1 LDCCGLNYLI
11 TGLGLA
17 TAIYLAFRF
26 VRFLLTY
33 VILPSGK
40 YNPKKYG
47 AGQGSWALITGSSDG
62 IGKAFAEELAKDGF
76 NLFLVSRT
84 ESKLKDLVDSLS
96 NKYKIEAKYLAV
108 DLSKGVKEGLHQ
120 IKPHLEGLE
129 GKLSMLVNNVGV
141 NTDIPVKFEEM
152 PQEDILYLIDV
163 NITFTLFLTQEAIPI
178 LKKNNHGRSAIIN
191 LSSITASFP
200 SAPYLSVYAATK
212 AFVKLWSKSL
222 STELAGSNIDNLA
235 VSPAY
240 VASAMSGFKRASLT
254 KLVTMP
260 NQTARDS
267 LGKLGS
273 FDEATPSLIHAVQRF
288 VMMDV
293 MPPAIINPILS
304 SQLAANRAHLLKKK
318 AT

>member
-1 LDCCGLNYLI
+1 LACCGLNYLVD
-11 TGLGLA
+11 GLGVL
-17 TAIYLAFRF
+17 TAIYLAFRL

-33 VILPSGK
+33 VILPNGK

-62 IGKAFAEELAKDGF
+62 IGKGFAEELAKDGF

-84 ESKLKDLVDSLS
+84 ESKLKALVESLTRE
-96 NKYKIEAKYLAV
+96 YKIEAKYLAL
-108 DLSKGVKEGLHQ
+108 DLSKGVKESLHL

-129 GKLSMLVNNVGV
+129 GKLGMLVNNVGV

-163 NITFTLFLTQEAIPI
+163 NVTFTLLLTQAAIPI

-191 LSSITASFP
+191 LSSITAAFP
-200 SAPYLSVYAATK
+200 SAPYLSVYGATK
-212 AFVKLWSKSL
+212 AFVQLWSKSL
-222 STELAGSNIDNLA
+222 STELAGSNVDNLA

-240 VASAMSGFKRASLT
+240 VASAMSGFKKGSLI
-254 KLVTMP
+254 VTLP
-260 NQTARDS
+260 NATARDS
-267 LGKLGS
+267 LRKLGS
-273 FDEATPSLIHAVQRF
+273 YDEATPSLIHSVQRF
-288 VMMDV
+288 LMADV
-293 MPPAIINPILS
+293 CPPAIMNPFLS
-304 SQLAANRAHLLKKK
+304 SQLAANRQKMLHKKK